1 MSHSYTSNRVHVIF
15 STKGRIECLSDEL
28 QPKLWA
34 YMARIAHKQ
43 KFEAMIIGGVRDHL
57 HALILLPATLP
68 LAKTVQFLKGRSSK
82 WINETE
88 GEFSW
93 QEGYGAFSVSASQTA
108 DVVRYIQNQRTH
120 HEKKSFQEELV
131 EFLKRYGLSYEPE
144 YVLG

>member
-1 MSHSYTSNRVHVIF
+1 MCMLF
-15 STKGRIECLSDEL
+15 
-28 QPKLWA
+28 
-34 YMARIAHKQ
+34 
-43 KFEAMIIGGVRDHL
+43 
-57 HALILLPATLP
+57 ILLPVTLP
-68 LAKTVQFLKGRSSK
+68 LAKTVQLLKGRSSK

-93 QEGYGAFSVSASQTA
+93 EEGYGAFSVSASQTA